1 MRVATLAASLLLAS
15 CAHHDVQDA
24 GNGMHS
30 VTDSASWGGY
40 TGSHEENIEQA
51 NSFCR
56 KSGQQAVI
64 ESFEDKPGVGPKGQQ
79 TSTMVFGCGAPPT
92 LQYQ

>member
-1 MRVATLAASLLLAS
+1 MRMATVATVLLLAS
-15 CAHHDVQDA
+15 CAHDDVRDT
-24 GNGMHS
+24 GNGTHS
-30 VTDSASWGGY
+30 VSGTAAWGGY

-51 NSFCR
+51 NSFCS

-64 ESFEDKPGVGPKGQQ
+64 ASFEDQPGIGPKGQR
-79 TSTMVFGCGAPPT
+79 TSTMVFSCAARPA